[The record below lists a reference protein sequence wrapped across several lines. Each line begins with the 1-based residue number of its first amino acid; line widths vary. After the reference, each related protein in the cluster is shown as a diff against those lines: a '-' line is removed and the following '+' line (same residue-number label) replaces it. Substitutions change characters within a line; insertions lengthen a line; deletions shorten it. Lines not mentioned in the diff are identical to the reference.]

1 MTVRLLTRLAVPV
14 LGLWLSVTPAVTPA
28 AAAQGRPAGAAAGS
42 PAGAMPLAA
51 QGPGVL
57 QIEQDKGEMLRLPQ
71 AASSVFIANP
81 EIADLQVMS
90 PTLVYLFGKRSGET
104 SLIAVNGNEQVLLNR
119 KVVVTQNLS
128 ALERAL
134 RQRLPN
140 RSITV
145 TSAEGAVVLSG
156 EVASQTEAEDARSV
170 ARRFVDPDKGEVVN
184 RLSITG
190 TTQVMLRVRVSEVS
204 RDVREEFGIN
214 WENMLK
220 VGNFRFL
227 LGSGLTD
234 IKFTDGALVRPSD
247 KMSLYAGASGRN
259 YDINGLIDALAS
271 DGLVTVLAEPNLIAQ
286 SGETASFLAGG
297 EFPIPVPRD
306 RDTVGIE
313 YKQFGV
319 SLSFTP
325 TVIGTDRVSMRVR
338 PEVSQLNDVGALT
351 VTVGDNIGFRV
362 PGLSTRRAETTIELG
377 SGQSFAIAGLLQNNI
392 DEAIDKFPFLGDVPV
407 LGTLF
412 RSTRFRRN
420 ETELVIIVTPYLV
433 RPASGPGQIASPTD
447 NVSPTTLADRLLR
460 GRLTSAGPGARPPA
474 RLSLTGPAGFAV
486 E

>member
-1 MTVRLLTRLAVPV
+1 MTRRILSCLVLLALGWTATGAAQAATQKLVPQ
-14 LGLWLSVTPAVTPA
+14 SPP
-28 AAAQGRPAGAAAGS
+28 AQGRPTAPTAIS
-42 PAGAMPLAA
+42 A

-71 AASSVFIANP
+71 PASSVFIANP
-81 EIADLQVMS
+81 DVADLQVMS
-90 PTLVYLFGKRSGET
+90 PTLVYLFGKKSGET
-104 SLIAVNGNEQVLLNR
+104 SLIAVNDKEQVLLNR
-119 KVVVTQNLS
+119 KVVITQNLS
-128 ALERAL
+128 GLERAL

-140 RSITV
+140 RAISV
-145 TSAEGAVVLSG
+145 SSAEGAVVLSG
-156 EVASQTEAEDARSV
+156 EVASQTEAEDARAI
-170 ARRFVDPDKGEVVN
+170 ARRFIDPDKGEVVN

-190 TTQVMLRVRVSEVS
+190 ATQVMLRVRVSEVS
-204 RDVREEFGIN
+204 REVREEFGIN

-220 VGNFRFL
+220 VGGFRFL

-234 IKFTDGALVRPSD
+234 ITFNNGTLIRPAE
-247 KMSLYAGASGRN
+247 KMTLYGGASGKN
-259 YDINGLIDALAS
+259 YDVNGLIDALAR
-271 DGLVTVLAEPNLIAQ
+271 DGLVTILAEPNLVAL

-297 EFPIPVPRD
+297 EFPIPVPGDNGR
-306 RDTVGIE
+306 TGIE

-325 TVIGTDRVSMRVR
+325 TLVGTDRISMRVR
-338 PEVSQLNDVGALT
+338 PEVSQLTDVGGLT
-351 VTVGDNIGFRV
+351 VSAGSNIGFRV
-362 PGLSTRRAETTIELG
+362 PGLTTRRAETTIELG

-412 RSTRFRRN
+412 RSTSFKRN

-433 RPASGPGQIASPTD
+433 RPAANPGQIAAPTD
-447 NVSPTTLADRLLR
+447 TISPTTLADRLLR